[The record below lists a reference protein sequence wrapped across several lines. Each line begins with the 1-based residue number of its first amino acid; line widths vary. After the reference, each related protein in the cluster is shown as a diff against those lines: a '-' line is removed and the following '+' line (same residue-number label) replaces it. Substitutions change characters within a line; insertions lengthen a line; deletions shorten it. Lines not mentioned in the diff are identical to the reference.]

1 MRNQKSVRRNYQH
14 YWPELKGPWQI
25 EMNRGLWKNYAAAN
39 RDNFL
44 LIRKKQKREGKG
56 KEKEGEGEGERRG
69 KEEKEK
75 EKTESH

>member
-1 MRNQKSVRRNYQH
+1 
-14 YWPELKGPWQI
+14 
-25 EMNRGLWKNYAAAN
+25 MNRGLWKNYAAAN

-75 EKTESH
+75 EKTESHWGQTMSPSSWAKSPEGRAKIWREK